1 MSVLKIKTDLDRFIE
16 SIKKK
21 YNINVYFKYFDQ
33 SIVMGED
40 EIIEF
45 RFYTNDRKFDKCINF
60 GKAYFCLDWDNEFE
74 KMSKIITDQL
84 NLYKEKGEI

>member
-1 MSVLKIKTDLDRFIE
+1 MSVLKIKTDLYTFIK

-33 SIVMGED
+33 SRVIGKD

-45 RFYTNDRKFDKCINF
+45 RFFTDDRKFDKFVKF
-60 GKAYFCLDWDNEFE
+60 GKEHFILGWENEFE
-74 KMSKIITDQL
+74 KISNFITEQL
-84 NLYKEKGEI
+84 DAYKEKGEI